1 MGPEAAPET
10 SLIEIRL
17 GVRRQAWHTGA
28 GGAGVVPSPPSGEI
42 ADVGV
47 DPMSGSRGQGGS
59 DAAVGACAVA
69 PINAGPLE
77 DP

>member
-1 MGPEAAPET
+1 MWPETSPET

-17 GVRRQAWHTGA
+17 GVRRQAWYTGA

-47 DPMSGSRGQGGS
+47 HPMSGSRGRGGR

-69 PINAGPLE
+69 PIHAGQME